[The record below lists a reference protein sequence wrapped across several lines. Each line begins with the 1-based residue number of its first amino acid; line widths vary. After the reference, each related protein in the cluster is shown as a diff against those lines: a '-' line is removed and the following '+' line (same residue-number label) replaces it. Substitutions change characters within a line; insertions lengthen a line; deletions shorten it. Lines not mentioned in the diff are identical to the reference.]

1 MEKRLMCRRRWV
13 VLLVVA
19 VSMTLLGASKEACAQ
34 GKIRIAVT
42 AFENKAKGPFYD
54 SSWKIGE
61 GLAEMLTSE
70 LAKTGQFIVV
80 ERQAL
85 GDIVKEQELGQSG
98 LIRGETA
105 ARTGQVLGAQIVV
118 RGTVTEFEEQASG
131 GGADISTQRLN
142 IGGKMQNAHVALDI
156 RLIDTS
162 TGQVIASQNVAKV
175 VPSGGGGVG
184 ARIGTVAFGGDVF
197 FQTPIGKATRA
208 AMQDALQ
215 FIMATAFKA
224 VTPSFS
230 IVKVDGGM
238 AYINA
243 GTISNVRVGDVFM
256 VYSKGED
263 LVDPDTGLKLGSDE
277 KMIGSI
283 QITTVQE
290 KFSIGTIMGGGGL
303 MKRGDLVKVR

>member
-1 MEKRLMCRRRWV
+1 MERRFMHRRRWV
-13 VLLVVA
+13 VLWVVT
-19 VSMTLLGASKEACAQ
+19 VSMTMLGASKEACAQ

-42 AFENKAKGPFYD
+42 AFENKARGPFYD

-85 GDIVKEQELGQSG
+85 GDIVREQELGQSG

-131 GGADISTQRLN
+131 GGVDVGTRNLN

-162 TGQVIASQNVAKV
+162 TGQVIASHNASKV
-175 VPSGGGGVG
+175 VPSGGGGLS
-184 ARIGTVAFGGDVF
+184 ARAGTVTFGGDIF
-197 FQTPIGKATRA
+197 FQTPIGQATRA

-224 VTPSFS
+224 VIPSFS
-230 IVKVDGGM
+230 IVKVEGGN
-238 AYINA
+238 AFINA
-243 GTISNVRVGDVFM
+243 GANSNVRVGDVFM
-256 VYSKGED
+256 VYTRGEE
-263 LVDPDTGLKLGSDE
+263 LIDPDTGLKLGSDE
-277 KMIGSI
+277 RMIGSI
-283 QITTVQE
+283 QITSVQE
-290 KFSIGTIMGGGGL
+290 KFSIGTIRGSAGA

>member
-1 MEKRLMCRRRWV
+1 MLALLM
-13 VLLVVA
+13 A
-19 VSMTLLGASKEACAQ
+19 VSLPLEAMAQ

-42 AFENKAKGPFYD
+42 AFENKVKTPWWGP
-54 SSWKIGE
+54 SWKIGD
-61 GLAEMLTSE
+61 GLAEMLTTE
-70 LAKTGQFIVV
+70 LSKTGQFIVV

-98 LIRGETA
+98 LVRGETA

-118 RGTVTEFEEQASG
+118 RGAVTEFEERASG
-131 GGADISTQRLN
+131 GGAGIRFPGFGAE
-142 IGGKMQNAHVALDI
+142 GGVSNAYVALDI

-162 TGQVIASQNVAKV
+162 TGQVIASHNAAKTA
-175 VPSGGGGVG
+175 PSAGGGLG
-184 ARIGTVAFGGDVF
+184 ARIGNVTFGGDAF
-197 FQTPIGKATRA
+197 FQTPIGQATRA
-208 AMQDALQ
+208 AMDDALR

-224 VTPSFS
+224 VIPSFS
-230 IVKVDGGM
+230 IVKVDGGT

-243 GTISNVRVGDVFM
+243 GANSNVRVGDVLM

-277 KMIGSI
+277 KMIGSV
-283 QITTVQE
+283 QITNVQE
-290 KFSIGTIMGGGGL
+290 KFSIGAIRGGTGA

>member
-1 MEKRLMCRRRWV
+1 MKIHRWNRSPGIALIV
-13 VLLVVA
+13 
-19 VSMTLLGASKEACAQ
+19 TLLAGVLGIANVSYAQ

-42 AFENKAKGPFYD
+42 AFENKVKTPWWGP
-54 SSWKIGE
+54 SWKIGE

-70 LAKTGQFIVV
+70 LSKTGQFIVV

-98 LIRGETA
+98 LVRGETA
-105 ARTGQVLGAQIVV
+105 AKTGQVLGAQIVV
-118 RGTVTEFEEQASG
+118 RGAVTEFEENASG
-131 GGADISTQRLN
+131 GGAGVRLPGFG
-142 IGGKMQNAHVALDI
+142 IGGGVSNAHVALDI

-162 TGQVIASQNVAKV
+162 TGQVIASHSAAKS
-175 VPSGGGGVG
+175 VPAAGGGLG
-184 ARIGTVAFGGDVF
+184 ARVGNVTFGGDAF
-197 FQTPIGKATRA
+197 FQTPIGQATRA

-224 VTPSFS
+224 VVPSFS
-230 IVKVDGGM
+230 IVKVEGGM

-243 GTISNVRVGDVFM
+243 GSNSNVRVGDVLM

-283 QITTVQE
+283 QITNVQE
-290 KFSIGTIMGGGGL
+290 KFSIGTIRGGVGA
-303 MKRGDLVKVR
+303 MKRGDLVKIR

>member
-1 MEKRLMCRRRWV
+1 MGRRSRDWSWGFV
-13 VLLVVA
+13 AIFALVLGLA
-19 VSMTLLGASKEACAQ
+19 WPLDALAQ

-42 AFENKAKGPFYD
+42 AFENKVKTPWWGA
-54 SSWKIGE
+54 SWKIGD
-61 GLAEMLTSE
+61 GLAEMLTTE
-70 LAKTGQFIVV
+70 LSKTGQFIVV

-118 RGTVTEFEEQASG
+118 RGAVTEFEERASG
-131 GGADISTQRLN
+131 GGAGIRF
-142 IGGKMQNAHVALDI
+142 GGFGAEGKVQNAHVALDI

-162 TGQVIASQNVAKV
+162 TGQVIASHNAAKSA
-175 VPSGGGGVG
+175 PSAGGGIG
-184 ARIGTVAFGGDVF
+184 ANIGNVTFGGDAF
-197 FQTPIGKATRA
+197 FQTPLGQATRA

-230 IVKVDGGM
+230 IVKVEGGS
-238 AYINA
+238 AYVNA
-243 GTISNVRVGDVFM
+243 GANSNVRVGDVFM

-283 QITTVQE
+283 QITSVQE
-290 KFSIGTIMGGGGL
+290 KFSIGAIRGGAGA

>member
-1 MEKRLMCRRRWV
+1 MWLWGVTVTLALLAV
-13 VLLVVA
+13 VPWPFEV
-19 VSMTLLGASKEACAQ
+19 MAQ

-42 AFENKAKGPFYD
+42 AFENKVKTPWWGP
-54 SSWKIGE
+54 SWKIGE

-70 LAKTGQFIVV
+70 LSKTGQFIVV

-105 ARTGQVLGAQIVV
+105 ARTGQILGAQIVV
-118 RGTVTEFEEQASG
+118 RGAVTEFEEQASG
-131 GGADISTQRLN
+131 GGAGIRF
-142 IGGKMQNAHVALDI
+142 GGFGAEGSVRNAHVALDI

-162 TGQVIASQNVAKV
+162 TGQVIASHNAAKSA
-175 VPSGGGGVG
+175 PAAGGGIG
-184 ARIGTVAFGGDVF
+184 ARVGTVTFGGDAF
-197 FQTPIGKATRA
+197 FQTPLGQATRA

-230 IVKVDGGM
+230 IVKVEGGM
-238 AYINA
+238 AYVNA
-243 GTISNVRVGDVFM
+243 GANSNVRVGDVFM
-256 VYSKGED
+256 VYSKDED

-277 KMIGSI
+277 KIVGSI
-283 QITTVQE
+283 QVTNVQE
-290 KFSIGTIMGGGGL
+290 KFSIGTIRGGAGA

>member
-1 MEKRLMCRRRWV
+1 MGARSCSVWIAQILAMV
-13 VLLVVA
+13 IA
-19 VSMTLLGASKEACAQ
+19 MTPLWAPVDAHAQ

-80 ERQAL
+80 ERLAL
-85 GDIVKEQELGQSG
+85 SDIVKEQELGQSG

-105 ARTGQVLGAQIVV
+105 ARTGQVLGAQIIV

-142 IGGKMQNAHVALDI
+142 IGGRMQNAHVALDI
-156 RLIDTS
+156 RLIDAS
-162 TGQVIASQNVAKV
+162 TGQVIASHNASKV
-175 VPSGGGGVG
+175 VPSAGGGVG
-184 ARIGTVAFGGDVF
+184 ARVGTVAFGGDVF
-197 FQTPIGKATRA
+197 FNTPIGQATRA

-215 FIMATAFKA
+215 FIMATSFKA
-224 VTPSFS
+224 IIPSFS

-238 AYINA
+238 AYVNA
-243 GTISNVRVGDVFM
+243 GANSNVRVGDVFM
-256 VYSKGED
+256 VYSKGEE

-290 KFSIGTIMGGGGL
+290 KFSIGAIRGGAGA

>member
-1 MEKRLMCRRRWV
+1 MERGRNKCLGWFLATLS
-13 VLLVVA
+13 LLIA
-19 VSMTLLGASKEACAQ
+19 AAWPLEAAAQ

-42 AFENKAKGPFYD
+42 AFENKVKTPWWGP
-54 SSWKIGE
+54 SWKIGD

-70 LAKTGQFIVV
+70 LSKSGQFIVV

-118 RGTVTEFEEQASG
+118 RGAVTEFEEQASG
-131 GGADISTQRLN
+131 GGAGIRF
-142 IGGKMQNAHVALDI
+142 GGFGAEGSVRNAHVALDI

-162 TGQVIASQNVAKV
+162 TGQVIASHNAAKSA
-175 VPSGGGGVG
+175 PAAGGGIG
-184 ARIGTVAFGGDVF
+184 ARVGSVTFGGDAF
-197 FQTPIGKATRA
+197 FQTPLGQATRA

-230 IVKVDGGM
+230 IVKVEGGM
-238 AYINA
+238 AYLNA
-243 GTISNVRVGDVFM
+243 GANSNVRVGDVFM

-263 LVDPDTGLKLGSDE
+263 LVDPDTGLKLGSNE
-277 KMIGSI
+277 TMIGSI
-283 QITTVQE
+283 QVTTVQE
-290 KFSIGTIMGGGGL
+290 KFSIGTIRGGAGA

>member
-1 MEKRLMCRRRWV
+1 MRHGRKKRFWGTLATLA
-13 VLLVVA
+13 LLIA
-19 VSMTLLGASKEACAQ
+19 AAWPLEAMAQ

-42 AFENKAKGPFYD
+42 AFENKVKTPWWGP
-54 SSWKIGE
+54 SWKIGE

-70 LAKTGQFIVV
+70 LSKTGQFIVV

-85 GDIVKEQELGQSG
+85 GDIVKEQELGQTG

-105 ARTGQVLGAQIVV
+105 ARTGQILGAQIVV
-118 RGTVTEFEEQASG
+118 RGAVTEFEEQASG
-131 GGADISTQRLN
+131 GGAGIRF
-142 IGGKMQNAHVALDI
+142 GGFGAEGKVQNAHVALDI

-162 TGQVIASQNVAKV
+162 TGQVIASHNAAKSA
-175 VPSGGGGVG
+175 PAAGGGIG
-184 ARIGTVAFGGDVF
+184 ARVGSVTFGGDAF
-197 FQTPIGKATRA
+197 FQTPLGQATRA

-230 IVKVDGGM
+230 IVKVEGGM
-238 AYINA
+238 AYLNA
-243 GTISNVRVGDVFM
+243 GATSNVRVGDVFM

-263 LVDPDTGLKLGSDE
+263 LVDPDTGLNLGSNE

-283 QITTVQE
+283 QVITVQE
-290 KFSIGTIMGGGGL
+290 KFSIGTIRGGTGA

>member
-1 MEKRLMCRRRWV
+1 MRHRRRMWLWGVTVTLALLAV
-13 VLLVVA
+13 VPWPFEV
-19 VSMTLLGASKEACAQ
+19 MAQ

-42 AFENKAKGPFYD
+42 AFENKVKTPWWGP
-54 SSWKIGE
+54 SWKIGE

-70 LAKTGQFIVV
+70 LSKTGQFIVV

-85 GDIVKEQELGQSG
+85 GDIVREQELGQSG

-105 ARTGQVLGAQIVV
+105 ARTGQILGAQIVV
-118 RGTVTEFEEQASG
+118 RGAVTEFEEQASG
-131 GGADISTQRLN
+131 GGAGIRF
-142 IGGKMQNAHVALDI
+142 GGFGAEGSVRNAHVALDI

-162 TGQVIASQNVAKV
+162 TGQVIASHNAAKSA
-175 VPSGGGGVG
+175 PAAGGGIG
-184 ARIGTVAFGGDVF
+184 ARVGTVTFGGDAF
-197 FQTPIGKATRA
+197 FQTPLGQATRA

-230 IVKVDGGM
+230 IVKVEGGM
-238 AYINA
+238 AYVNA
-243 GTISNVRVGDVFM
+243 GANSNVRVGDVFM

-277 KMIGSI
+277 KIVGSI
-283 QITTVQE
+283 QVTNVQE
-290 KFSIGTIMGGGGL
+290 KFSIGTIRGGAGA